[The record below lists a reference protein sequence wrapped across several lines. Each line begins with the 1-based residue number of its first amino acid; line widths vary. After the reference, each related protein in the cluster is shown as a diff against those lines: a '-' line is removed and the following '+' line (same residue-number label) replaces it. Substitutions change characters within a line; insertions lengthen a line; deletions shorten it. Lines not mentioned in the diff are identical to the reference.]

1 MIEMYQTITVAQHD
15 LPKELAGIRIVLKY
29 NPIDDSQPIIETSLD
44 SEFGTTIISE
54 LLEEESLLLNEIR
67 DLYFEIRDL
76 KMKESINSPYTERLK
91 RLRLKLI
98 HEKRRSRFTKSFKN
112 YIFWKKQG
120 LTISQINRL
129 CKIVKTVYMTTDWSY
144 YVQSKM

>member
-1 MIEMYQTITVAQHD
+1 MYQTITVAQHD
-15 LPKELAGIRIVLKY
+15 LPKELLGLRIVLKY
-29 NPIDDSQPIIETSLD
+29 NSIDDSQPIIETSLD

-67 DLYFEIRDL
+67 DVYFEIRDL
-76 KMKESINSPYTERLK
+76 KLKESINSLYTERLK
-91 RLRLKLI
+91 WLRLKLI
-98 HEKRRSRFTKSFKN
+98 HEKRRSRFTNSFKN
-112 YIFWKKQG
+112 YIFWKKLG

-144 YVQSKM
+144 YIESKM

>member
-1 MIEMYQTITVAQHD
+1 MYQTITVAQHD

-67 DLYFEIRDL
+67 DLY
-76 KMKESINSPYTERLK
+76 
-91 RLRLKLI
+91 
-98 HEKRRSRFTKSFKN
+98 
-112 YIFWKKQG
+112 
-120 LTISQINRL
+120 
-129 CKIVKTVYMTTDWSY
+129 
-144 YVQSKM
+144 